1 MTALT
6 AGAMTLAAATV
17 LLWPPRRPRQDP
29 SATLARTTDPG
40 DTDRGNRARRML
52 GRLRASPTVDVVPM
66 MDALGAALE
75 AGLSAGDAL
84 RMAHAV
90 ADPAGWLVPLVQ
102 AADEGRPLGHQWRR
116 LARRMGHPDLTSLAQ
131 AWTISERLGAPVAE
145 AVATAATT
153 ARARTALT
161 LRLSAATAGAR
172 ATSAMLTVLP
182 VGGLGLTL
190 LLGLTPADLYAAP
203 TAGVSALVGVL
214 LLLFGRWMIR
224 RMTARVSATVS
235 RA

>member
-1 MTALT
+1 MTALLVV
-6 AGAMTLAAATV
+6 AMTLAAVAA
-17 LLWPPRRPRQDP
+17 LLWPSRRPRQTP
-29 SATLARTTDPG
+29 PAPLAPPTDLRELE
-40 DTDRGNRARRML
+40 RGNRARWML

-75 AGLSAGDAL
+75 AGLSAADAL
-84 RMAHAV
+84 RMAHHV

-102 AADEGRPLGHQWRR
+102 AADEGRPLGHLWRR

-145 AVATAATT
+145 AVATAAAT
-153 ARARTALT
+153 ARARTSLT

-182 VGGLGLTL
+182 VGGLVLTL
-190 LLGLTPADLYAAP
+190 LLGLTPADLYATPA
-203 TAGVSALVGVL
+203 AGVSALAGVL
-214 LLLFGRWMIR
+214 LLLFGRWMVR
-224 RMTARVSATVS
+224 RMTARVQATVS